1 MVRFAVTCAVIF
13 LTLGSWASAA
23 VPFDSTRGVTAK
35 YMTATSCM
43 FSESRPFEFEVDVY
57 GLTRPYNAV
66 ALITQTGHTSVFLAT
81 SALGDRMTDGGR
93 RYRFYVENNTVSAT
107 AGSYRLGLVLVSAD
121 PADLVQTSTGTSITN
136 GARADVIDC
145 TVTR

>member
-1 MVRFAVTCAVIF
+1 MLRS
-13 LTLGSWASAA
+13 LASAA

-35 YMTATSCM
+35 YTTSTSCT

-66 ALITQTGHTSVFLAT
+66 ALITQPGRTSVFLAT
-81 SALGDRMTDGGR
+81 SALGDRLADGGR
-93 RYRFYVENNTVSAT
+93 RYRFYVENNTVSASP
-107 AGSYRLGLVLVSAD
+107 GSYRLGLVLVSGD
-121 PADLVQTSTGTSITN
+121 PADLVQTAAGTSITN